1 MIQENS
7 SFKKKKK
14 RKENSSFFGRFSTT
28 YPLPPKKEWKT
39 KIKSRELQMLGEFF
53 LK

>member
-14 RKENSSFFGRFSTT
+14 EKKTEASLGSLVLLTHF
-28 YPLPPKKEWKT
+28 LPKKNEKQKW
-39 KIKSRELQMLGEFF
+39 SQGSYRCLGNFF
-53 LK
+53 